1 MTAFAAAAEF
11 VRQALATRA
20 FPAASVEVGSRENI
34 AWREAFGTLSYD
46 EGAAATTEDTI
57 FDLASLTKVISTATL
72 VMRAVDDGVLRLDDL
87 VSQWIPEWRGAD
99 RAQVT
104 LRDLLAHSSGL
115 TAYLPYYRD
124 LTGRA
129 DFQPA
134 IATSPLEYAPR
145 TRAIYS
151 DLGFILLGFILEDAR
166 KHSVP
171 AWPGAMDPAVLL
183 ASQFKRV
190 SSYLTADPLT
200 FLPPRDWRDRT
211 APTEHDAWR
220 GRTPVGEVHDENA
233 WALGGVAGH
242 AGLFGTAGAVGAFAR
257 AVLHTIHGNKV
268 LATAPTMREFM
279 QRTAIPGSSRA
290 LGWDT
295 MLPTSSCGGLCRR
308 RRSVIPDSPARPY
321 GSTGNATSIS
331 SCSPIAS
338 MADGTT
344 RRSNRCARASTM
356 PSSRSFTQRPSQL
369 PTSNY
374 QKPTSKGLSRP
385 PGYWDRLMSSR
396 EEVPIHHLA
405 RLVRRP
411 CRAHLR
417 AHRRPV
423 RRHGCRPAGLRL
435 RERPFQDDPALV
447 HRQDRRGCLPRR
459 DPAGYK

>member
-1 MTAFAAAAEF
+1 MTAFAAAAEV
-11 VRQALATRA
+11 VRQAMATRA
-20 FPAASVEVGSRENI
+20 FPAASVEVGTRENI
-34 AWREAFGTLSYD
+34 TWREAFGTLSYD
-46 EGAAATTEDTI
+46 DGAAATTEDTI

-87 VSQWIPEWRGAD
+87 VSQWIPEWRGSD

-129 DFQPA
+129 DFQAA

-145 TRAIYS
+145 TGAIYS

-166 KHSVP
+166 KDSVS

-268 LATAPTMREFM
+268 LAATPTMRVFM
-279 QRTAIPGSSRA
+279 QRTEVPGSSRA

-295 MLPTSSCGGLCRR
+295 MLPTSSCG
-308 RRSVIPDSPARPY
+308 
-321 GSTGNATSIS
+321 
-331 SCSPIAS
+331 
-338 MADGTT
+338 
-344 RRSNRCARASTM
+344 
-356 PSSRSFTQRPSQL
+356 
-369 PTSNY
+369 
-374 QKPTSKGLSRP
+374 
-385 PGYWDRLMSSR
+385 RLMSASAIGHTGFTGTSLWIDWER
-396 EEVPIHHLA
+396 DLYIVLLTNRVHGGRDNTQIQQVRPQFHDAVLA
-405 RLVRRP
+405 ELYPGTESTTNV
-411 CRAHLR
+411 
-417 AHRRPV
+417 
-423 RRHGCRPAGLRL
+423 
-435 RERPFQDDPALV
+435 Q
-447 HRQDRRGCLPRR
+447 LPK
-459 DPAGYK
+459 ANF